1 MGKIIGI
8 DLGTTNSCVAV
19 LDGDKPRVIENAEGE
34 RTTASVIAYTEG
46 KCRLIRVLL
55 YRLFKHF
62 YKRWVLIWVDRFWYV
77 TWIT

>member
-34 RTTASVIAYTEG
+34 RTTPSVIAYTDGETLVG
-46 KCRLIRVLL
+46 QPA
-55 YRLFKHF
+55 
-62 YKRWVLIWVDRFWYV
+62 KR
-77 TWIT
+77 